1 MNIFNLFNKGEVN
14 LEGSWDLKTWYGSQ
28 NFRVLKTLWISVE
41 DAIND
46 RVSNS
51 IDRKK
56 LVKDLKNMSGKDLE
70 ACKSRAENLLKE
82 DVVELVFWDYIE
94 KTKARDFS
102 WNDID
107 WYRNYYLYE
116 TDFWN
121 KLANRWIF
129 FQKIWGDGFDKK
141 ILLSLQQRIS
151 RWKNEV
157 HVNIPFRQQ
166 YQNRSGLYKVDID
179 EVDIKYKWGDKIER
193 IVNLINFVQEV
204 QRIDKS
210 GDRKLWVFGD
220 K

>member
-51 IDRKK
+51 IDRNK

-121 KLANRWIF
+121 KLANHWIF